1 MVQSSRGNY
10 FRPVTSAYLYVLL
23 FCGVSLVR
31 FPGRLLGGSA
41 GSPGALQQSTPMSPV
56 GSIRRAFSWEL
67 FHRTPCHVQGG
78 EGSSLCYLINLI
90 KLVNFWGEEITSKII
105 AIALQKKTSTSSK
118 FRCNR
123 QETVLASSVAGENIF
138 CDSFHFHLLDKMQQL
153 KF

>member
-105 AIALQKKTSTSSK
+105 AIALQKNQARLQNSDVTDKKLFWHPLSQEKIFSVILFIFICWTK
-118 FRCNR
+118 CN
-123 QETVLASSVAGENIF
+123 N
-138 CDSFHFHLLDKMQQL
+138 
-153 KF
+153 